1 MTDTLTTGKSPIE
14 RWARPERVFAV
25 IALVFGHALVVTIP
39 PFQSADEPYHLL
51 RAYEITEGVLIH
63 RQVDAR
69 GIAAGY
75 LPVSLYK
82 IWLPFSHL
90 GFHPERRASVSDIRE
105 ALRVP
110 LNSRERIFVTFPGTA
125 HFSPVCYL
133 PQCLGIILGRV
144 LGAPPLAMLY
154 LGREFNLLFWTFLA
168 YWAMRSA
175 PVIARPLLL
184 ILLMPMSL
192 YVASTLS
199 ADASTNAFA
208 AAFTA
213 MICNLIS
220 RKDKTADLLSY
231 LVLMVLSL
239 AVCLCKSAYSP
250 LLGLLLIIPAACFGG
265 SRRYAI
271 KLAVL
276 VGICAAVAIAWES
289 KSSSLDARINMS
301 NDVSARTQFQ
311 MLERNPLRFVPV
323 LLETFRQRGWSIL
336 QSYVGL
342 IGWLD
347 KYLPTPFVAGYLVV
361 LLLACVPNEDAPA
374 LPPAVRVAAAVVPC
388 VTISFLVIALL
399 SYLYWTPV
407 GSSFID
413 GIHGRYLIPLS
424 PAIALLLVSAR
435 RRLGVGFHAKPQ
447 FLNRMTAIISLVSC
461 GYFWA
466 LVWSRYYG

>member
-154 LGREFNLLFWTFLA
+154 LGREFNLLFWTLLA
-168 YWAMRSA
+168 YWAMRSCA
-175 PVIARPLLL
+175 GDRP
-184 ILLMPMSL
+184 S
-192 YVASTLS
+192 
-199 ADASTNAFA
+199 
-208 AAFTA
+208 
-213 MICNLIS
+213 
-220 RKDKTADLLSY
+220 
-231 LVLMVLSL
+231 
-239 AVCLCKSAYSP
+239 
-250 LLGLLLIIPAACFGG
+250 
-265 SRRYAI
+265 
-271 KLAVL
+271 
-276 VGICAAVAIAWES
+276 
-289 KSSSLDARINMS
+289 
-301 NDVSARTQFQ
+301 
-311 MLERNPLRFVPV
+311 
-323 LLETFRQRGWSIL
+323 
-336 QSYVGL
+336 
-342 IGWLD
+342 
-347 KYLPTPFVAGYLVV
+347 
-361 LLLACVPNEDAPA
+361 
-374 LPPAVRVAAAVVPC
+374 VAAD
-388 VTISFLVIALL
+388 
-399 SYLYWTPV
+399 
-407 GSSFID
+407 SSDANVFI
-413 GIHGRYLIPLS
+413 RC
-424 PAIALLLVSAR
+424 
-435 RRLGVGFHAKPQ
+435 FHAICRCVDQ
-447 FLNRMTAIISLVSC
+447 CVC
-461 GYFWA
+461 GGFYCDDLRSHFA
-466 LVWSRYYG
+466 EG